1 MTDAELVRLG
11 EVFAGYPE
19 VAGVWLFGSHAR
31 EQATA
36 RSDVDLAIDPTDADA
51 DAARAR
57 KLDMLA
63 DLVGAG
69 FEDVDLVI
77 LPDDDPVLRFEAI
90 GPNRLVHGAPG
101 YDAAEAFVSAL
112 RHYDDT
118 ARLRRIVREA
128 YYERL
133 LSDDR

>member
-1 MTDAELVRLG
+1 MTEAELDRLRAVFVR
-11 EVFAGYPE
+11 YPE
-19 VAGVWLFGSHAR
+19 IAGVWLFGSFAR
-31 EQATA
+31 GEATA
-36 RSDVDLAIDPTDADA
+36 RSDLDLAIDPATPR
-51 DAARAR
+51 ARAR
-57 KLDMLA
+57 KLDLLT
-63 DLVGAG
+63 DLVTAG

-90 GPNRLVHGAPG
+90 GPNRLVYAAPG
-101 YDAAEAFVSAL
+101 YDAPEAFVQAL

-133 LSDDR
+133 LRDDG

>member
-1 MTDAELVRLG
+1 MTDAELARLRR
-11 EVFAGYPE
+11 VFARYPE

-31 EQATA
+31 DQATA
-36 RSDVDLAIDPTDADA
+36 RSDVDLAIDPMDDDAP
-51 DAARAR
+51 RAR

-63 DLVGAG
+63 DLVDAG

-90 GPNRLVHGAPG
+90 GPNRLVYGAPG
-101 YDAAEAFVSAL
+101 YDAAEAFVQAL

-133 LSDDR
+133 LNDDR